1 VALEGTAR
9 RNTDGPDMTAVEHA
23 TTRRTAS
30 PHTAVDRRR
39 ANLIRRGRRLL
50 RSTEELLDPNQ
61 LHAYEDADDLDVV
74 AAQLDVL
81 MAEVSDRLA
90 AGRSDE
96 DGPTMAQLG
105 AALVDLQAFRS
116 DVHDHEVHERL
127 DRLEALDAGLAPLRY
142 IHDPHELLGKA
153 CEAVVHC
160 CGFDRALLSR
170 VEDSIWRPWKSYAI
184 HDRTP
189 ERAFREWMA
198 TTPEIPLDHL
208 LLESEMV
215 RRHGP
220 ALVTSPDDDPRVY
233 RPMVEASGLKSYVAA
248 PIMPTGR
255 VIGFLHADYESKV
268 VSELDRDILWAFAE
282 AFGQIFERAVL
293 LSRLRDQREQVRDA
307 METVE
312 RVLEDLATAEIELAS
327 RNMQRS
333 APPGRLPTGP
343 SPAPGSRI
351 HSLLTPRELEVLAL
365 MATGATNS
373 RIAEQL
379 VISDGTVKSH
389 VKRILRKL
397 RAANRGEAIARYLR
411 LTMGSTPQR

>member
-1 VALEGTAR
+1 
-9 RNTDGPDMTAVEHA
+9 MSAVEHA

-30 PHTAVDRRR
+30 PHTVVDRRR
-39 ANLIRRGRRLL
+39 ANLVRRGRRLL
-50 RSTEELLDPNQ
+50 RATEELLDPDE
-61 LHAYEDADDLDVV
+61 LSAYEDADDLDLLV
-74 AAQLDVL
+74 AQLDVL
-81 MAEVSDRLA
+81 TAEVSERLA
-90 AGRSDE
+90 AGHTDE
-96 DGPTMAQLG
+96 QGATMAQLG
-105 AALVDLQAFRS
+105 AALVDLQAYRS

-142 IHDPHELLGKA
+142 VHDPDQLLGKA

-184 HDRTP
+184 HDRTF

-198 TTPEIPLDHL
+198 TNPEIPLDHL

-220 ALVTSPDDDPRVY
+220 ALVTSPCDDSRVY
-233 RPMVEASGLKSYVAA
+233 QPMVEASGLNSYVAA
-248 PIMPTGR
+248 PVMPTGR
-255 VIGFLHADYESKV
+255 VIGFLHADYETRV
-268 VSELDRDILWAFAE
+268 VTDLDRDILWAFAE
-282 AFGQIFERAVL
+282 GFGQMFERAVL

-307 METVE
+307 MQTVE

-327 RNMQRS
+327 RNMQRGS
-333 APPGRLPTGP
+333 APTRLPAGP
-343 SPAPGSRI
+343 SPAPASRI

-411 LTMGSTPQR
+411 LTMSSTTPR